1 MSPVSALVNKVGLLK
16 VLLALVLI
24 TCCKQL
30 NDCSRLPMDFATYQE
45 AINSVKSAS
54 FKISETADATSS
66 SWIGR
71 AAYYSC
77 DGYTG
82 YFIIETEGRK
92 YIHER
97 VPRDVWND
105 FKNSES
111 LGSYYNQ
118 KIKGRYKM
126 DLKH

>member
-1 MSPVSALVNKVGLLK
+1 MSPVRSLVNKKGLLK
-16 VLLALVLI
+16 VLLVLMLI
-24 TCCKQL
+24 TSCKQSY
-30 NDCSRLPMDFATYQE
+30 DCIKLPMDFATYQE

-66 SWIGR
+66 SWIGH

-77 DGYTG
+77 DGSTG
-82 YFIIETEGRK
+82 YFTIETEGRE
-92 YIHER
+92 YIHEGI
-97 VPRDVWND
+97 PRDVWND

-111 LGSYYNQ
+111 LGTYYNQ
-118 KIKGRYKM
+118 KIKGRYKL